1 MIARS
6 PAERRDHTTNDRE
19 PRAQRQR
26 HRLAHPRRSP
36 DTRASPDEGCG
47 AARRPSRSRLRE
59 GPARPICRL
68 SRDGVCHLPTPPLG
82 TRSMDPSRFA
92 RRSPGFGKE
101 VAAAWFETVTARAMT
116 AQRRQLGSLRG
127 GEAPRPRSHLP
138 PRRKARRP
146 GHRASMHRHT
156 RCAPLRGPGRARR
169 PRPWPAW
176 NLRLRRRKLGG
187 SDGATGLASGEAR
200 TSKASLLSTPTGCGT
215 AKSDVRVRLMMSR
228 TAPRI
233 ASMAAIV
240 TGSPRPIRS
249 PISAAALAS
258 AR

>member
-1 MIARS
+1 MIALS

-19 PRAQRQR
+19 PRAQRRR
-26 HRLAHPRRSP
+26 HRLDPQRCSP
-36 DTRASPDEGCG
+36 DTRAPTRRGLRSGTSFKPIS
-47 AARRPSRSRLRE
+47 ASSRPSATHRPPLARWRLSPANASPRNAINGSVALCAEVARLR
-59 GPARPICRL
+59 
-68 SRDGVCHLPTPPLG
+68 
-82 TRSMDPSRFA
+82 
-92 RRSPGFGKE
+92 KE
-101 VAAAWFETVTARAMT
+101 VAAALFEIVTARAVT
-116 AQRRQLGSLRG
+116 GQRRQLGSLRG
-127 GEAPRPRSHLP
+127 GEAPRPRPHLP

-146 GHRASMHRHT
+146 GWRASMHRHT
-156 RCAPLRGPGRARR
+156 RCAPLREPGRARR

-233 ASMAAIV
+233 ASMAAMV
-240 TGSPRPIRS
+240 TGLPRPIRS
-249 PISAAALAS
+249 LISAAALAS